1 MTARNLLVHLT
12 LLVALVASLAAC
24 AAVAPDAA
32 APAGEASAGETTLVV
47 WDIMTRP
54 EESAILDGLIAE
66 YETANP
72 GIQVERTAKTLDD
85 LKVTA
90 ALALADDEGPDI
102 VQVNQGESDMGAL
115 VAAGLLQPLND
126 YAEQYDWYAN
136 FPAGLVALN
145 SWAEDG
151 SQMGEGNLYGLP
163 VQAELVGVYY
173 NKAKF
178 AELGLEIPTTLA
190 GFASVMDAFVA
201 AGETP
206 LVYGN
211 LDGWP
216 AIHLFSE
223 LQNAALAGREWYD
236 DFMYTT
242 GEVDFDVEA
251 NLAAAQMLR
260 DWIDKGY
267 FPDGFQGIGYDDSWQ
282 LFSSGEG
289 AMMLTGNWLTGEFL
303 AGPNADNIGFFL
315 LPPMEEDGFKMSVGG
330 TSLAFAIRNGTPNA
344 DLAAE
349 YIDYLF
355 SQETAD
361 GLAEAGLLPLRPVD
375 ESVLANAL
383 LADVAAAWQHLIET
397 DGVGYYM
404 DWVTPT
410 MYDTITSELQALEAG
425 AITPDEFVQNVNEDY
440 TAFLADKQ

>member
-1 MTARNLLVHLT
+1 MTPRNLLVHLT
-12 LLVALVASLAAC
+12 LLVALVVSLAAC
-24 AAVAPDAA
+24 AAVAPQAA
-32 APAGEASAGETTLVV
+32 APADEAVEGEVTLVV
-47 WDIMTRP
+47 WDIMARP
-54 EESAILDGLIAE
+54 EESAILDGLVTQ
-66 YETANP
+66 YEAANP
-72 GIQVERTAKTLDD
+72 GVKVERSAKTLDD

-90 ALALADDEGPDI
+90 ALALADENGPDI

-115 VAAGLLQPLND
+115 VAAGLLLPLDD
-126 YAEQYDWYAN
+126 YAEQYGWYDN
-136 FPAGLVALN
+136 FPSGLVALN
-145 SWAEDG
+145 SWTEDG

-163 VQAELVGVYY
+163 TQAEVVGVYY
-173 NKAKF
+173 NRAKF
-178 AELGLEIPTTLA
+178 DELGLEIPTTMA
-190 GFASVMDAFVA
+190 EFEAVMDALAA

-216 AIHLFSE
+216 AIHLYSE
-223 LQNAALAGREWYD
+223 LQNAILGEREWYD
-236 DFMYTT
+236 NFMYLT
-242 GEVDFDVEA
+242 GEVDFDTPE
-251 NLAAAQMLR
+251 NLAAAQLLR

-282 LFSSGEG
+282 LFSSGVG
-289 AMMLTGNWLTGEFL
+289 GMMLTGNWLTGEFL

-315 LPPMEEDGFKMSVGG
+315 LPPMEEDGYKMSVGG
-330 TSLAFAIRNGTPNA
+330 TSLAFAIRNGTTKA

-361 GLAEAGLLPLRPVD
+361 GLAESGLLPLRPVD
-375 ESVLANAL
+375 ESVLTHAL
-383 LADVAAAWQHLIET
+383 LADVADAWQHLIEI

-425 AITPDEFVQNVNEDY
+425 AISPEEFVQNVNEDY
-440 TAFLADKQ
+440 TAFLAQKQ